1 MLFSHIIVFKYEKGW
16 FNKLPSTN
24 LHCGD
29 RIAEMIKDYYAQ
41 WLNPG
46 SDVNITTCNE
56 ALAKQDINN
65 IYEIILITRSNSRN
79 VNNNYALLI
88 LFLND

>member
-1 MLFSHIIVFKYEKGW
+1 
-16 FNKLPSTN
+16 
-24 LHCGD
+24 
-29 RIAEMIKDYYAQ
+29 
-41 WLNPG
+41 
-46 SDVNITTCNE
+46 
-56 ALAKQDINN
+56 LAKQDINN